1 MKKGLTFIEILI
13 TVLILG
19 LIAILLANI
28 LSNFNILFSQKTEE
42 RESISN
48 LQTIVDKLTRDIRQG
63 NQVLDISPPTQT
75 LGYLVLSF
83 PSGDQSTYSYSY
95 YNGKYY
101 FTVDGE
107 ILAGPIRE
115 IRFMGL
121 DDNLTYTTVPSA
133 VRTLSIS
140 ILMDDGRYISTT
152 VALRSQT
159 IPQIIGI
166 FIREIMYYP
175 APRDR
180 QGNSISENL
189 MEFVVIS
196 NATYSSI
203 NLNGWKINGHII
215 SNTLSGTYTVPAQGL
230 AIIGAKGSNLSS
242 HYFIPK
248 NCIILEVSDQYLGQN
263 NNPLGNNG
271 DTVVL
276 QDINNTVVDKVT
288 YDKSWGGQPSGNTY
302 YSLSRKS
309 IQNPSQDP
317 SNWESSKFKNYS
329 LSTPRID
336 VYCLLPPI
344 VINEIMYYPAPYD
357 KNGRGRNE
365 RDIEFIEIYNAS
377 NQTVNIQN
385 WQINGNTL
393 VTLAS
398 GSWNLS
404 PGSYAVIGGN
414 RSALDRYYN
423 LAQNTTYI
431 RTNSRGLALGRGEL
445 SDTAGTVTLADP
457 YGLVFDQVNYS
468 YTWGGYP
475 SSSGNYRYHYSLER
489 KYWDMFPNDPSN
501 WGSSS
506 NLNYSVRV
514 LLLTYNVYC
523 TPGGKN
529 SNSP

>member
-1 MKKGLTFIEILI
+1 
-13 TVLILG
+13 
-19 LIAILLANI
+19 
-28 LSNFNILFSQKTEE
+28 
-42 RESISN
+42 
-48 LQTIVDKLTRDIRQG
+48 
-63 NQVLDISPPTQT
+63 
-75 LGYLVLSF
+75 
-83 PSGDQSTYSYSY
+83 
-95 YNGKYY
+95 
-101 FTVDGE
+101 
-107 ILAGPIRE
+107 
-115 IRFMGL
+115 
-121 DDNLTYTTVPSA
+121 
-133 VRTLSIS
+133 
-140 ILMDDGRYISTT
+140 
-152 VALRSQT
+152 
-159 IPQIIGI
+159 
-166 FIREIMYYP
+166 
-175 APRDR
+175 
-180 QGNSISENL
+180 
-189 MEFVVIS
+189 
-196 NATYSSI
+196 
-203 NLNGWKINGHII
+203 
-215 SNTLSGTYTVPAQGL
+215 
-230 AIIGAKGSNLSS
+230 
-242 HYFIPK
+242 
-248 NCIILEVSDQYLGQN
+248 
-263 NNPLGNNG
+263 
-271 DTVVL
+271 
-276 QDINNTVVDKVT
+276 
-288 YDKSWGGQPSGNTY
+288 
-302 YSLSRKS
+302 
-309 IQNPSQDP
+309 
-317 SNWESSKFKNYS
+317 
-329 LSTPRID
+329 
-336 VYCLLPPI
+336 
-344 VINEIMYYPAPYD
+344 MYYPAPYD